1 LVFIGNSSIYNNE
14 NILEQELKKMKNLSN
29 FSIILFLLILAVII
43 QITLG
48 ALVRITD
55 SGLSCPDWPL
65 CYGLWFP
72 FKERLASMDNINFF
86 YYQIMLE
93 WIHRLNA
100 ALIIAPL
107 VVVLFVKS
115 IIHSPYRKYRK
126 NIIFIGFLV
135 LLQSILGGVTVIDKN
150 SSWSV
155 SLHLSLALIF
165 LFLVIRVFIVSA
177 QFKILLTNKISYIH
191 SFWLLNSL
199 LVVFITMVL
208 GAIVSKSG
216 SALACGSWP
225 LCNDDLILSS
235 LNFNKTIHI
244 LHRLFAILSV
254 LFILLFSIYKYRIKD
269 KSFIVYLFK
278 LPVALV
284 LIQFCVGG
292 LVIYSGVSIFSSIIH
307 QSIAVILFTS
317 LSILMNLN
325 LYTFDQ
331 QKT

>member
-1 LVFIGNSSIYNNE
+1 
-14 NILEQELKKMKNLSN
+14 MKNLSN
-29 FSIILFLLILAVII
+29 FSIILLLVILAVII

-72 FKERLASMDNINFF
+72 FKERLISMDNVDFF

-107 VVVLFVKS
+107 TLVLFLKS
-115 IIHSPYRKYRK
+115 IIQSPYRKYK
-126 NIIFIGFLV
+126 NNIIFIGFLV
-135 LLQSILGGVTVIDKN
+135 FLQSLLGGLTVIDKN

-155 SLHLSLALIF
+155 SLHLSLALIL
-165 LFLVIRVFIVSA
+165 LFLAIRVFILSA
-177 QFKILLTNKISYIH
+177 RFKIVLANKISHIH

-199 LVVFITMVL
+199 LVVFITMIL

-216 SALACGSWP
+216 SALACASWP
-225 LCNDDLILSS
+225 LCNNDLIPSS
-235 LNFNKTIHI
+235 LNFHKTIHI
-244 LHRLFAILSV
+244 LHRIFAILSV
-254 LFILLFSIYKYRIKD
+254 LSILSFSMYKYRIKN
-269 KSFIVYLFK
+269 KSLIIYLFK
-278 LPVALV
+278 LPIALV
-284 LIQFCVGG
+284 LIQICVGG
-292 LVIYSGVSIFSSIIH
+292 LVIYSGVSVFSAIIH
-307 QSIAVILFTS
+307 QSLAVILFTS
-317 LSILMNLN
+317 LSILMTLN

>member
-1 LVFIGNSSIYNNE
+1 MRNF
-14 NILEQELKKMKNLSN
+14 SN
-29 FSIILFLLILAVII
+29 FSIILFLLILAAIL

-72 FKERLASMDNINFF
+72 FKERLISMGNVDFF

-100 ALIIAPL
+100 VLIITPL
-107 VVVLFVKS
+107 TLVLFLKS
-115 IIHSPYRKYRK
+115 IIQSPYRQYKN

-135 LLQSILGGVTVIDKN
+135 FLQSLLGGLTVIDKN

-155 SLHLSLALIF
+155 ALHLSLALIF
-165 LFLVIRVFIVSA
+165 LFLTIRVFIISA
-177 QFKILLTNKISYIH
+177 QFKIELTDKIFYIH

-199 LVVFITMVL
+199 LVVFITMIL

-216 SALACGSWP
+216 SALACESWP
-225 LCNDDLILSS
+225 LCNVDLIPGS
-235 LNFNKTIHI
+235 LDFHKIIHI
-244 LHRLFAILSV
+244 LHRMFAILSI
-254 LFILLFSIYKYRIKD
+254 LFISLFSIYKYRIKNE
-269 KSFIVYLFK
+269 SFIIYLFK
-278 LPVALV
+278 LPIVLV
-284 LIQFCVGG
+284 LIQICVGG
-292 LVIYSGVSIFSSIIH
+292 LVIYSGVSIFSAIIH
-307 QSIAVILFTS
+307 QSLAVILFTS
-317 LSILMNLN
+317 LSLLMTLN

>member
-1 LVFIGNSSIYNNE
+1 M
-14 NILEQELKKMKNLSN
+14 EQELKKMKNLSN

-72 FKERLASMDNINFF
+72 FKERLASMDNVNFF

-93 WIHRLNA
+93 WSHRLNA

-115 IIHSPYRKYRK
+115 IIHSPYKKYKK

-135 LLQSILGGVTVIDKN
+135 LLQSILGGLTVIDKN

-155 SLHLSLALIF
+155 SLHLSLALIL
-165 LFLVIRVFIVSA
+165 LFLAIRVFIISA
-177 QFKILLTNKISYIH
+177 QFNIVLTNKISFIH

-199 LVVFITMVL
+199 LVVFITMIL

-225 LCNDDLILSS
+225 LCNDDLIPSS
-235 LNFNKTIHI
+235 LNFHKTIHI
-244 LHRLFAILSV
+244 LHRIFAILSV
-254 LFILLFSIYKYRIKD
+254 LLILLFSIYKYRIKNN
-269 KSFIVYLFK
+269 SFIMYLFK
-278 LPVALV
+278 LPIALV
-284 LIQFCVGG
+284 FIQICVGG
-292 LVIYSGVSIFSSIIH
+292 LVIYSGVSIFSAIIH
-307 QSIAVILFTS
+307 QSLAVILFTS
-317 LSILMNLN
+317 LSILMTLN
-325 LYTFDQ
+325 LYTFDK